1 MIRQIMRFILV
12 GGLSTL
18 LDFIVFSLLISCQ
31 VHYLGANLCAFM
43 LSLVFNYWASMHF
56 VFQSSFSK
64 EERWREFLLF
74 LVLALSGLL
83 IQELILY
90 LLIEQLS
97 LDAYLAKL
105 AGILVVM
112 VYNFLSRKALLES
125 EQ

>member
-1 MIRQIMRFILV
+1 MRFILV

>member
-97 LDAYLAKL
+97 LDAHLAKL

>member
-18 LDFIVFSLLISCQ
+18 LDFFVFSLLISCQ
-31 VHYLGANLCAFM
+31 VHYLGANVCAFM
-43 LSLVFNYWASMHF
+43 LSLVFNYWASMRF

-64 EERWREFLLF
+64 EERWQGFLLF

-97 LDAYLAKL
+97 LDAHLAKL